1 MAVGHWTVDNYFTF
15 SVTNDSN
22 NDTNG
27 NNVGHWTVDNYF
39 TFSVT
44 NDSNNDTNGCWSLD
58 SRQLFYL

>member
-22 NDTNG
+22 NDT
-27 NNVGHWTVDNYF
+27 
-39 TFSVT
+39 
-44 NDSNNDTNGCWSLD
+44 WSLD

>member
-1 MAVGHWTVDNYFTF
+1 MVVGHWI
-15 SVTNDSN
+15 
-22 NDTNG
+22 
-27 NNVGHWTVDNYF
+27 VDNYF

>member
-22 NDTNG
+22 K
-27 NNVGHWTVDNYF
+27 VDNYF

-58 SRQLFYL
+58 GRQLFYL